1 MKLKRWTEKE
11 RERRGIYNI
20 TNDRK
25 VLEKKF
31 IQNKNTC
38 NLKSYQVPQLKF
50 LNYKKAQLLEKHFMT
65 D

>member
-25 VLEKKF
+25 VLEKKVYSK
-31 IQNKNTC
+31 Q
-38 NLKSYQVPQLKF
+38 
-50 LNYKKAQLLEKHFMT
+50 KHV
-65 D
+65 